1 MKIIVQM
8 DPIEKLNLSGDST
21 FALLNEAQ
29 NRGYKVD
36 FYSPDMLTLDNNI
49 LYADAYEI
57 LVSTDPDEIKK
68 ISPAKRVKLEDYDIL
83 LMRQDPPFNMSYIT
97 AAHLLE
103 TIQNKVLVINNP
115 FYVRNCPEIPS
126 VRRCCTN
133 YRSRCK
139 IFNTRSSK
147 RNLAFMS
154 YR

>member
-68 ISPAKRVKLEDYDIL
+68 ISPAKELLNNFSKEYNNNMEKLLKGISFVYDTML
-83 LMRQDPPFNMSYIT
+83 LS
-97 AAHLLE
+97 
-103 TIQNKVLVINNP
+103 
-115 FYVRNCPEIPS
+115 C
-126 VRRCCTN
+126 
-133 YRSRCK
+133 
-139 IFNTRSSK
+139 
-147 RNLAFMS
+147 
-154 YR
+154 